1 MVATVGPSCT
11 NPVQNRLLKATFCL
25 SLTPRP
31 PCPAFVAC
39 NVKAELGGLRMWLCL
54 SRVGKSRGSSVIPVE
69 SLAVVIMFLPTQY
82 MLELVC
88 GFAEIVLRVK
98 LPPVWRLLLTSLN
111 PL

>member
-54 SRVGKSRGSSVIPVE
+54 SIVGKSRGSSVIPVE